1 MARNPP
7 TADPRVRPYST
18 AFGAAISLPPTDI
31 SPLSLNRLS
40 LYLRSL
46 RHLQEQGVERISSKE
61 LATQYHLSA
70 ALIRK
75 DLAQFGEFG
84 IRGIGYEVDKLID
97 RLRSILRLDLEHR
110 VAVVGIGR
118 LGGALARYLDLNKG
132 AFQIVA
138 AFDTDRRIVGSR
150 VGSIKVHHTSD
161 VPRVVPATRAT
172 IALLT
177 VPAKS
182 AQKTCDALTAAG
194 VRGVLNFA
202 PVLLKVEPDITAK
215 SVDVRVH
222 LEELAFFL
230 QS

>member
-1 MARNPP
+1 M
-7 TADPRVRPYST
+7 
-18 AFGAAISLPPTDI
+18 SLPPSEI

-46 RHLQEQGVERISSKE
+46 RQLQKQGVRRISSKD
-61 LATQYHLSA
+61 LADRFNLSA

-84 IRGIGYEVDKLID
+84 IRGIGYEVDQLIGSIRTILGLD
-97 RLRSILRLDLEHR
+97 REHR
-110 VAVVGIGR
+110 VAVVGMGR
-118 LGGALARYLDLNKG
+118 LGGALATYLDLNKG

-138 AFDTDRRIVGSR
+138 AFDTDRRKVGR
-150 VGSIKVHHTSD
+150 TIGSVKVDHISD
-161 VPRVVPATRAT
+161 VPSVVPATGAK

-177 VPAKS
+177 LPPSS
-182 AQKTCDALTAAG
+182 AQETCDALTAAG
-194 VRGVLNFA
+194 IRAVLNFA
-202 PVLLKVEPDITAK
+202 PVLLRVDSEITAK

>member
-1 MARNPP
+1 MSSPP
-7 TADPRVRPYST
+7 TEV
-18 AFGAAISLPPTDI
+18 
-31 SPLSLNRLS
+31 SPHCLNRLS

-46 RHLQEQGVERISSKE
+46 RQLQEQGVERISSKE
-61 LATQYHLSA
+61 LAEQYHLSA

-84 IRGIGYEVDKLID
+84 IRGIGYEIDKLIA
-97 RLRSILRLDLEHR
+97 RLRSILGLDLEHR

-118 LGGALARYLDLNKG
+118 LGGALARYLELNKG

-138 AFDTDRRIVGSR
+138 AFDTDRRKVGSR
-150 VGSIKVHHTSD
+150 VGSIRVHHISD
-161 VPRVVPATRAT
+161 VPKVVPATGAK

-177 VPAKS
+177 VPPKS
-182 AQKTCDALTAAG
+182 AQETCDTLTAAG
-194 VRGVLNFA
+194 VRAVLNFA
-202 PVLLKVEPDITAK
+202 PVALKVGPEITAK

>member
-1 MARNPP
+1 M
-7 TADPRVRPYST
+7 
-18 AFGAAISLPPTDI
+18 SLPPTDV

-46 RHLQEQGVERISSKE
+46 RQLQDQGVERISSQK
-61 LATQYHLSA
+61 LASQYHLSA

-97 RLRSILRLDLEHR
+97 GLRSILGLDLEHR
-110 VAVVGIGR
+110 VAVVGMGR
-118 LGGALARYLDLNKG
+118 LGGALARYLELNQG
-132 AFQIVA
+132 AFRIVA
-138 AFDTDRRIVGSR
+138 AFDTDRRKVGSR
-150 VGSIKVHHTSD
+150 VGNVKVHHTSD
-161 VPRVVPATRAT
+161 VPKVVPATGAK
-172 IALLT
+172 IAVLT

-182 AQKTCDALTAAG
+182 AQETCDSLTAAG
-194 VRGVLNFA
+194 VRAVLNFA
-202 PVLLKVEPDITAK
+202 PVMLKVDPDITAK

-230 QS
+230 QP

>member
-1 MARNPP
+1 MNSHP
-7 TADPRVRPYST
+7 T
-18 AFGAAISLPPTDI
+18 GI

-46 RHLQEQGVERISSKE
+46 RELQAQGVARVSSKE
-61 LATQYHLSA
+61 LADRFHLSA

-84 IRGIGYEVDKLID
+84 IRGIGYEVDKLVI
-97 RLRSILRLDLEHR
+97 RLRSILGLDLEHR
-110 VAVVGIGR
+110 VAVIGTGR
-118 LGGALARYLDLNKG
+118 LGGALVRYLDQNRG

-138 AFDTDRRIVGSR
+138 AFDNDRRKVGSR
-150 VGSIKVHHTSD
+150 IGGVTVHHISE
-161 VPRVVPATRAT
+161 VPNVVPETGAT

-177 VPAKS
+177 VPPSA

-194 VRGVLNFA
+194 IRAVLNFA
-202 PVLLKVEPDITAK
+202 PVSLKVGPDVTAK

-222 LEELAFFL
+222 LEELAYFL
-230 QS
+230 RH

>member
-1 MARNPP
+1 M
-7 TADPRVRPYST
+7 
-18 AFGAAISLPPTDI
+18 SLPPTEV

-46 RHLQEQGVERISSKE
+46 RQLQEQGVVRVSSKE
-61 LATQYHLSA
+61 LASQFNLSA

-84 IRGIGYEVDKLID
+84 IRGIGYEVDRLIAGI
-97 RLRSILRLDLEHR
+97 RSILGLDLEHR

-118 LGGALARYLDLNKG
+118 LGGALARYLELNRG

-138 AFDTDRRIVGSR
+138 AFDTDRRKVGSR
-150 VGSIKVHHTSD
+150 VGSIRVHHLSD
-161 VPRVVPATRAT
+161 VPKVVPATGAK

-177 VPAKS
+177 VPPKT
-182 AQKTCDALTAAG
+182 AQSTCDVLTAAG
-194 VRGVLNFA
+194 IRAVLNFA
-202 PVLLKVEPDITAK
+202 PVLLKVEPGVAAK

>member
-1 MARNPP
+1 M
-7 TADPRVRPYST
+7 S
-18 AFGAAISLPPTDI
+18 SLPKDI

-46 RHLQEQGVERISSKE
+46 KQLQALGVQRISSKE
-61 LATQYHLSA
+61 LANRFHLSA

-84 IRGIGYEVDKLID
+84 IRGIGYDVDSLIT
-97 RLRSILRLDLEHR
+97 RLRSILKLDREHR
-110 VAVVGIGR
+110 IAVVGMGR
-118 LGGALARYLDLNKG
+118 LGGALVRYLGLNQG

-138 AFDTDRRIVGSR
+138 AFDTDRRKVGSN
-150 VGSIKVHHTSD
+150 VGGITVHHISD
-161 VPRVVPATRAT
+161 VPTVVQATGAR
-172 IALLT
+172 IAILT
-177 VPAKS
+177 VPEHS
-182 AQKTCDALTAAG
+182 AQKTCDTLTAAG
-194 VRGVLNFA
+194 IGAVLNFA
-202 PVLLKVEPDITAK
+202 PVVLKVDPEITAK

>member
-1 MARNPP
+1 MSLQP
-7 TADPRVRPYST
+7 TEV
-18 AFGAAISLPPTDI
+18 

-46 RHLQEQGVERISSKE
+46 RQLQKQGVDRISSKE
-61 LATQYHLSA
+61 LASRFHLSA

-84 IRGIGYEVDKLID
+84 IRGIGYDVDQLIA
-97 RLRSILRLDLEHR
+97 RLRSILGLDLKHR

-118 LGGALARYLDLNKG
+118 LGGALARYLELNKG

-138 AFDTDRRIVGSR
+138 AFDTDRRKVGHR
-150 VGSIKVHHTSD
+150 VGSIRVHHLSE
-161 VPRVVPATRAT
+161 VPEVVPATGAT
-172 IALLT
+172 IAILT
-177 VPAKS
+177 VPPET
-182 AQKTCDALTAAG
+182 AQATCDALTAAG
-194 VRGVLNFA
+194 IRAVLNFA
-202 PVLLKVEPDITAK
+202 PVLLQVDPDITAK

>member
-1 MARNPP
+1 M
-7 TADPRVRPYST
+7 
-18 AFGAAISLPPTDI
+18 SLPPSDV

-46 RHLQEQGVERISSKE
+46 RQLQTQGVRRISSKD
-61 LATQYHLSA
+61 LADRFNLSA

-84 IRGIGYEVDKLID
+84 IRGIGYEVDQLIGSIRTILGLD
-97 RLRSILRLDLEHR
+97 RDHR
-110 VAVVGIGR
+110 VAVVGMGR
-118 LGGALARYLDLNKG
+118 LGGALARYLELNKG

-138 AFDTDRRIVGSR
+138 AFDSDRRKVGR
-150 VGSIKVHHTSD
+150 TIGSVKVDHISD
-161 VPRVVPATRAT
+161 VPSVVPATGAK

-177 VPAKS
+177 LPPSS
-182 AQKTCDALTAAG
+182 AQETCDALTAAG
-194 VRGVLNFA
+194 IRAVLNFA
-202 PVLLKVEPDITAK
+202 PVLLRVDSEITAK

-230 QS
+230 QT